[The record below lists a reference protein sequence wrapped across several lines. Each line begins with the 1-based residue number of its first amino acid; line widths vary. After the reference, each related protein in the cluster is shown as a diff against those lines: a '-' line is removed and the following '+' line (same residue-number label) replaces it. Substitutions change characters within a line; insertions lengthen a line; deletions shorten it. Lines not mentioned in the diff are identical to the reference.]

1 MARSLTMEEVFY
13 IGIVNLLEN
22 EELLRQ
28 AINENNNEQNKEL
41 YKGAS
46 IGIRMFLRSLGY
58 NGQDIQRGIEAV
70 KKGEVSLDFM
80 KEVKNGT
87 KQGLH

>member
-1 MARSLTMEEVFY
+1 MEEVFY

-28 AINENNNEQNKEL
+28 ANNEQNKEL

-58 NGQDIQRGIEAV
+58 NGQDIQRGIEAI

-87 KQGLH
+87 KQSLH